1 MSVPYI
7 DNPADLATY
16 CAELRRHD
24 WFAIDTEFMREKSYY
39 PQLCLIQIATPDGAA
54 CIDPF
59 GIDDLGPLL
68 ELLYDPAIL
77 KVFHAARQDLEIFH
91 VMRGMPPAPVFDT
104 QLAAT
109 LLGHGDQ
116 VGYGALVK
124 ETLGVELE
132 KAHSRAD
139 WSLRPL
145 TAEQLEYAADDVR
158 YLVKVYQ
165 KQRAALEQNGRL
177 PWLAEDFAALSDPRT
192 YENPPQEA
200 WRRIKG
206 VNFLKGVQLA
216 VLQQIAAWR
225 EQVAQDSDRPR
236 RWVLKDEVMFDMAKL
251 MPDSLDKLGRIR
263 GLEKGTVERNGKR
276 LLELIQQGRKML
288 KEDWPQLE
296 TVVRLTP
303 QQEAL
308 VDAMMALVRLR
319 AMEQQVSVSTLAPRR
334 EVECLLGDDA
344 DAALRHGWRAQLVG
358 HDLERL
364 LQGKLSLHVRK
375 GRLEVVA
382 TGDGGAC

>member
-7 DNPADLATY
+7 DNPADLAAY

-24 WFAIDTEFMREKSYY
+24 WFALDTEFMREKSYY

-91 VMRGMPPAPVFDT
+91 VMRDTPPAPVFDT

-116 VGYGALVK
+116 IGYGALVK

-145 TAEQLEYAADDVR
+145 TPEQLEYAADDVR
-158 YLVKVYQ
+158 YLVRVYQ
-165 KQRAALEQNGRL
+165 QQRAALQQNGRL
-177 PWLAEDFAALSDPRT
+177 PWLAEDFAALSDPHT

-263 GLEKGTVERNGKR
+263 GLEKGTVERNGKC
-276 LLELIQQGRKML
+276 LLELIQQGRKMP
-288 KEDWPQLE
+288 KDDWPQLE

-303 QQEAL
+303 PQEAL

-319 AMEQQVSVSTLAPRR
+319 AMEQQVSVPTLAPRR
-334 EVECLLGDDA
+334 EVERLLGADA

-358 HDLERL
+358 QDLERL
-364 LQGKLSLHVRK
+364 LRGELLLQVVD
-375 GRLEVVA
+375 GRLRISES
-382 TGDGGAC
+382 TP

>member
-39 PQLCLIQIATPDGAA
+39 PQLCLIQIATEDGAV

-91 VMRGMPPAPVFDT
+91 VMRGTPPAPVFDT

-116 VGYGALVK
+116 IGYGALVK

-145 TAEQLEYAADDVR
+145 TPEQLEYAADDVR

-165 KQRAALEQNGRL
+165 KQRVALELNGRL

-251 MPDSLDKLGRIR
+251 IPDGLDKLGRIR

-276 LLELIQQGRKML
+276 LLELIQQGKQTPRS
-288 KEDWPQLE
+288 DWPQLE
-296 TVVRLTP
+296 TVVRLAP
-303 QQEAL
+303 EQEAL

-319 AMEQQVSVSTLAPRR
+319 AMEQQVSASTLAPRR
-334 EVECLLGDDA
+334 EVERLLSGDTEA
-344 DAALRHGWRAQLVG
+344 VLRHGWRAQLVG
-358 HDLERL
+358 QDLQRL
-364 LQGKLSLHVRK
+364 LNGDLLLQVRQGQ
-375 GRLEVVA
+375 LEVVPC
-382 TGDGGAC
+382 TP

>member
-39 PQLCLIQIATPDGAA
+39 PQLCLIQIATPDGAV

-91 VMRGMPPAPVFDT
+91 IMRGTPPAPAFDT

-145 TAEQLEYAADDVR
+145 TPEQLEYAADDVR
-158 YLVKVYQ
+158 YLVQVYQ

-177 PWLAEDFAALSDPRT
+177 PWLAEDFAALSDPHT

-225 EQVAQDSDRPR
+225 EQQAQDSDRPR

-263 GLEKGTVERNGKR
+263 GLEKGTVERNGKH
-276 LLELIQQGRKML
+276 LLELIQQGRKMP
-288 KEDWPQLE
+288 KDDWPQLE
-296 TVVRLTP
+296 TAIRLAP
-303 QQEAL
+303 GQEAM

-319 AMEQQVSVSTLAPRR
+319 AQQHQVSVPTLAPRR
-334 EVECLLGDDA
+334 EVERLLGDDSE
-344 DAALRHGWRAQLVG
+344 AALRHGWRAQLVG
-358 HDLERL
+358 QDLERL
-364 LQGKLSLHVRK
+364 LRGELFLHVRQ
-375 GRLEVVA
+375 GRLEVVDSNTPA
-382 TGDGGAC
+382 SC

>member
-16 CAELRRHD
+16 CAELRRHN

-39 PQLCLIQIATPDGAA
+39 PQLCLIQIATPDGAV

-91 VMRGMPPAPVFDT
+91 IMRGTPPAPAFDT

-145 TAEQLEYAADDVR
+145 TPEQLEYAADDVR
-158 YLVKVYQ
+158 YLVQVYQ

-177 PWLAEDFAALSDPRT
+177 PWLAEDFAALSDPHT

-225 EQVAQDSDRPR
+225 EQQAQDSDRPR

-276 LLELIQQGRKML
+276 LLELIQQGRKMP
-288 KEDWPQLE
+288 KDDWPQLE
-296 TVVRLTP
+296 TAIRLAP
-303 QQEAL
+303 GQEAM

-319 AMEQQVSVSTLAPRR
+319 AQQHQVSVPTLAPRR
-334 EVECLLGDDA
+334 EVERLLGDDSE
-344 DAALRHGWRAQLVG
+344 AALRHGWRAQLVG
-358 HDLERL
+358 QDLERL
-364 LQGKLSLHVRK
+364 LRGELFLHVRQ
-375 GRLEVVA
+375 GRLEVVDSNTPA
-382 TGDGGAC
+382 SC

>member
-39 PQLCLIQIATPDGAA
+39 PQLCLIQIATPDGAV

-91 VMRGMPPAPVFDT
+91 VMRGTPPAPVFDT

-158 YLVKVYQ
+158 YLVQVYQ
-165 KQRAALEQNGRL
+165 KQRLALEQNGRL
-177 PWLAEDFAALSDPRT
+177 PWLAEDFAALSAPHT

-276 LLELIQQGRKML
+276 LLELIQQGRKMP

-334 EVECLLGDDA
+334 EVERLLGDDPE
-344 DAALRHGWRAQLVG
+344 AALRHGWRAQLAG
-358 HDLERL
+358 QDLQRL
-364 LQGKLSLHVRK
+364 LRGELSLQVRQ
-375 GRLEVVA
+375 GRLEVVDSNTPA
-382 TGDGGAC
+382 AC

>member
-7 DNPADLATY
+7 DNPADLAAY
-16 CAELRRHD
+16 CNELRQHD
-24 WFAIDTEFMREKSYY
+24 WFALDTEFMREKSYY

-91 VMRGMPPAPVFDT
+91 VMRGTPPAPVFDT

-116 VGYGALVK
+116 IGYGALVK

-145 TAEQLEYAADDVR
+145 TPEQLEYAADDVR
-158 YLVKVYQ
+158 YLVQVYQ

-206 VNFLKGVQLA
+206 VNFLKGAQLA
-216 VLQQIAAWR
+216 VLQQVAAWR

-276 LLELIQQGRKML
+276 LLELIQLGRKMP

-296 TVVRLTP
+296 TTVRLAP
-303 QQEAL
+303 EQEAL

-319 AMEQQVSVSTLAPRR
+319 AQQHQVSVPTLAPRR
-334 EVECLLGDDA
+334 EVERLLSNDPE
-344 DAALRHGWRAQLVG
+344 AALRHGWRAQLVG

-364 LQGKLSLHVRK
+364 LRGELFLHVRQN
-375 GRLEVVA
+375 RLEVVENTNAA
-382 TGDGGAC
+382 TC

>member
-7 DNPADLATY
+7 DNPADLAAY
-16 CAELRRHD
+16 CTELRRHD
-24 WFAIDTEFMREKSYY
+24 WFALDTEFMREKSYY
-39 PQLCLIQIATPDGAA
+39 PQLCLIQIATPDGAV

-68 ELLYDPAIL
+68 DLLYDPAIL
-77 KVFHAARQDLEIFH
+77 KVLHAARQDLEIFH
-91 VMRGMPPAPVFDT
+91 VMRGTPPTPVFDT

-116 VGYGALVK
+116 IGYGALVK

-145 TAEQLEYAADDVR
+145 TPEQLEYAADDVR
-158 YLVKVYQ
+158 YLVQVYQ

-177 PWLAEDFAALSDPRT
+177 AWLAEDFAALSDPRS
-192 YENPPQEA
+192 YDNPPQEA
-200 WRRIKG
+200 WRRLKG

-216 VLQQIAAWR
+216 VLQQVAAWR
-225 EQVAQDSDRPR
+225 ERVAQDSDRPR

-263 GLEKGTVERNGKR
+263 GLEKGILERHGKR
-276 LLELIQQGRKML
+276 LLELIQQGKQIPPSN
-288 KEDWPQLE
+288 WPQLE
-296 TVVRLTP
+296 TVGRLTP

-319 AMEQQVSVSTLAPRR
+319 AMEQQVSVPTLAPRR
-334 EVECLLGDDA
+334 EVERLLGDDA

-358 HDLERL
+358 HDLQRL
-364 LQGKLSLHVRK
+364 LRGELLLRVID
-375 GRLEVVA
+375 GRLHISA
-382 TGDGGAC
+382 STP

>member
-7 DNPADLATY
+7 DNPADLAAY
-16 CAELRRHD
+16 CAGLRHHS
-24 WFAIDTEFMREKSYY
+24 WFALDTEFMREKNYY
-39 PQLCLIQIATPDGAA
+39 PQLCLIQIATEDGAV

-68 ELLYDPAIL
+68 ELLYDPNIL

-91 VMRGMPPAPVFDT
+91 VMRGTPPTPVFDT

-145 TAEQLEYAADDVR
+145 TPEQLDYAADDVL
-158 YLVKVYQ
+158 YLVKVYLS
-165 KQRAALEQNGRL
+165 QRAALEQNGRL

-192 YENPPQEA
+192 YESPPQEA

-216 VLQQIAAWR
+216 VLQQLAAWR
-225 EQVAQDSDRPR
+225 EQQAQDSDRPR

-251 MPDSLDKLGRIR
+251 MPGSLDQLARIR

-276 LLELIQQGRKML
+276 LLELIQQGKQTP
-288 KEDWPQLE
+288 KSDWPQLE
-296 TVVRLTP
+296 PVVRLAP
-303 QQEAL
+303 EQEAIA
-308 VDAMMALVRLR
+308 DAMMAVVRLR
-319 AMEQQVSVSTLAPRR
+319 AREHQVSVPTLGSRR
-334 EVECLLGDDA
+334 EVERLLSGDA

-364 LQGKLSLHVRK
+364 LRGELSLQVRQ
-375 GRLEVVA
+375 GHLEAVEDTGPA
-382 TGDGGAC
+382 TC

>member
-16 CAELRRHD
+16 CAELRRHN

-39 PQLCLIQIATPDGAA
+39 PQLCLIQIATPDGAV

-91 VMRGMPPAPVFDT
+91 VMRGTPPAPAFDT

-145 TAEQLEYAADDVR
+145 TPEQLEYAADDVR
-158 YLVKVYQ
+158 YLVQVYQ

-177 PWLAEDFAALSDPRT
+177 PWLAEDFAALSDPHT

-225 EQVAQDSDRPR
+225 EQQAQDSDRPR

-276 LLELIQQGRKML
+276 LLELIQQGRKMP
-288 KEDWPQLE
+288 KDDWPQLE
-296 TVVRLTP
+296 TAIRLAP
-303 QQEAL
+303 GQEAM

-319 AMEQQVSVSTLAPRR
+319 AQQHQVSVPTLAPRR
-334 EVECLLGDDA
+334 EVERLLGDDSE
-344 DAALRHGWRAQLVG
+344 AALRHGWRAQLVG
-358 HDLERL
+358 QDLERL
-364 LQGKLSLHVRK
+364 LRGELFLHVRQ
-375 GRLEVVA
+375 GRLEVVDSNTPA
-382 TGDGGAC
+382 SC

>member
-7 DNPADLATY
+7 DNPADLAAY
-16 CAELRRHD
+16 CTELRRHD
-24 WFAIDTEFMREKSYY
+24 WFALDTEFMREKSYY
-39 PQLCLIQIATPDGAA
+39 PQLCLIQIATPDGAV

-68 ELLYDPAIL
+68 DLLYDPAIL
-77 KVFHAARQDLEIFH
+77 KVLHAARQDLEIFH
-91 VMRGMPPAPVFDT
+91 VMRGTPPAPVFDT

-116 VGYGALVK
+116 IGYGALVK

-145 TAEQLEYAADDVR
+145 TPEQLEYAADDVR
-158 YLVKVYQ
+158 YLVQVYQ

-177 PWLAEDFAALSDPRT
+177 PWLAEDFAALSDAHT
-192 YENPPQEA
+192 YDNPPQEA

-216 VLQQIAAWR
+216 VLQQLAAWR

-263 GLEKGTVERNGKR
+263 GLEKGILERNGQR
-276 LLELIQQGRKML
+276 LLELIQQGRKMPQD
-288 KEDWPQLE
+288 DWPQLE
-296 TVVRLTP
+296 PVVRLTP
-303 QQEAL
+303 PQEAL

-319 AMEQQVSVSTLAPRR
+319 AMEQQVSVPTLAPRR
-334 EVECLLGDDA
+334 EVERLLGDDT

-358 HDLERL
+358 HDLQRL
-364 LQGKLSLHVRK
+364 LRGELLLRVVD
-375 GRLEVVA
+375 GRLQISQF
-382 TGDGGAC
+382 TP

>member
-39 PQLCLIQIATPDGAA
+39 PQLCLIQIATPDGAV

-91 VMRGMPPAPVFDT
+91 VMRGTPPAPVFDT

-145 TAEQLEYAADDVR
+145 TPEQLEYAADDVR
-158 YLVKVYQ
+158 YLVQVYQ

-177 PWLAEDFAALSDPRT
+177 PWLAEDFAALSDPHT

-225 EQVAQDSDRPR
+225 EQQAQDSDRPR

-276 LLELIQQGRKML
+276 LLELIQQGRKMP
-288 KEDWPQLE
+288 KDDWPQLE
-296 TVVRLTP
+296 TAIRLAP
-303 QQEAL
+303 GQEAM

-319 AMEQQVSVSTLAPRR
+319 AQQHQVSVPTLAPRR
-334 EVECLLGDDA
+334 EVERLLGDDSE
-344 DAALRHGWRAQLVG
+344 AALRHGWRAQLVG
-358 HDLERL
+358 QDLERL
-364 LQGKLSLHVRK
+364 LRGELFLHVRQ
-375 GRLEVVA
+375 GRLEVVDSNTPA
-382 TGDGGAC
+382 SC

>member
-7 DNPADLATY
+7 DNPADLAAY
-16 CAELRRHD
+16 CAELRKHD
-24 WFAIDTEFMREKSYY
+24 WFALDTEFMREKSYY
-39 PQLCLIQIATPDGAA
+39 PQLCLIQIATPDGAV

-68 ELLYDPAIL
+68 DLLYDPAIL

-91 VMRGMPPAPVFDT
+91 VMRRTPPAPVFDT

-116 VGYGALVK
+116 IGYGALVK

-145 TAEQLEYAADDVR
+145 TPEQLEYAADDVR
-158 YLVKVYQ
+158 YLVQVYQ
-165 KQRAALEQNGRL
+165 KQRTALEQNGRL
-177 PWLAEDFAALSDPRT
+177 PWLAEDFAALSDPST
-192 YENPPQEA
+192 FENPPQDA

-216 VLQQIAAWR
+216 VLQQVAAWR

-276 LLELIQQGRKML
+276 LLELIQQGRKMP

-296 TVVRLTP
+296 ATLRLAP
-303 QQEAL
+303 EQEAL

-319 AMEQQVSVSTLAPRR
+319 AQQHQVSVPTLAPRR
-334 EVECLLGDDA
+334 EVERLLGDDA
-344 DAALRHGWRAQLVG
+344 EAALRHGWRAQLAG

-364 LQGKLSLHVRK
+364 LRGELSLHVRQ
-375 GRLEVVA
+375 GRLEAVEDTGSA
-382 TGDGGAC
+382 TC

>member
-7 DNPADLATY
+7 DNPADLAAY
-16 CAELRRHD
+16 CAELRQHD
-24 WFAIDTEFMREKSYY
+24 WFALDTEFMREKSYY
-39 PQLCLIQIATPDGAA
+39 PQLCLIQIATPDGAV

-77 KVFHAARQDLEIFH
+77 KVLHAARQDLEIFH
-91 VMRGMPPAPVFDT
+91 VMRGTPPAPVFDT

-116 VGYGALVK
+116 IGYGALVK

-145 TAEQLEYAADDVR
+145 TPEQLEYAADDVR
-158 YLVKVYQ
+158 YLVQVYQ

-177 PWLAEDFAALSDPRT
+177 PWLAEDFATLSDAHT
-192 YENPPQEA
+192 YDNPPQEA

-216 VLQQIAAWR
+216 VLQQLAAWR

-276 LLELIQQGRKML
+276 LLELIQQGRKMPQD
-288 KEDWPQLE
+288 DWPQLE
-296 TVVRLTP
+296 PVIRLTP
-303 QQEAL
+303 PQEAL

-319 AMEQQVSVSTLAPRR
+319 AMEQQVSVPTLAPRR
-334 EVECLLGDDA
+334 EVERLLGDDA

-358 HDLERL
+358 HDLQRL
-364 LQGKLSLHVRK
+364 MRGELLLRVVD
-375 GRLEVVA
+375 GRLHISES
-382 TGDGGAC
+382 TP

>member
-39 PQLCLIQIATPDGAA
+39 PQLCLIQIATPDGAV

-91 VMRGMPPAPVFDT
+91 IMRGTPPAPAFDT

-145 TAEQLEYAADDVR
+145 TPEQLEYAADDVR
-158 YLVKVYQ
+158 YLVQVYQ

-177 PWLAEDFAALSDPRT
+177 PWLVEDFAALSDPHT

-225 EQVAQDSDRPR
+225 EQQAQDSDRPR

-276 LLELIQQGRKML
+276 LLELIQQGRKMP
-288 KEDWPQLE
+288 KDDWPQLE
-296 TVVRLTP
+296 TAIRLAP
-303 QQEAL
+303 GQEAM

-319 AMEQQVSVSTLAPRR
+319 AQQHQVSVPTLAPRR
-334 EVECLLGDDA
+334 EVERLLGDDSE
-344 DAALRHGWRAQLVG
+344 AALRHGWRAQLVG
-358 HDLERL
+358 QDLERL
-364 LQGKLSLHVRK
+364 LRGELFLHVRQ
-375 GRLEVVA
+375 GRLEVVDSNTPA
-382 TGDGGAC
+382 SC

>member
-39 PQLCLIQIATPDGAA
+39 PQLCLIQIATPDGAV

-91 VMRGMPPAPVFDT
+91 IMRGTPPAPAFDT

-145 TAEQLEYAADDVR
+145 TPEQLEYAADDVR
-158 YLVKVYQ
+158 YLVQVYQ

-177 PWLAEDFAALSDPRT
+177 PWLAEDFAALSDPHT

-225 EQVAQDSDRPR
+225 EQQAQDSDRPR

-276 LLELIQQGRKML
+276 LLELIQQGRKMP
-288 KEDWPQLE
+288 KDDWPQLE
-296 TVVRLTP
+296 TAIRLAP
-303 QQEAL
+303 GQEAM

-319 AMEQQVSVSTLAPRR
+319 AQQHQVSVPTLAPRR
-334 EVECLLGDDA
+334 EVERLLGDDSE
-344 DAALRHGWRAQLVG
+344 AALRHGWRAQLVG
-358 HDLERL
+358 QDLERL
-364 LQGKLSLHVRK
+364 LRGELFLHVRQ
-375 GRLEVVA
+375 GRLEVVDSNTPA
-382 TGDGGAC
+382 SC

>member
-7 DNPADLATY
+7 DNPADLAAY
-16 CAELRRHD
+16 CTELRRHD

-68 ELLYDPAIL
+68 DLLYDPAIL

-91 VMRGMPPAPVFDT
+91 VMRGTPPAPVFDT

-116 VGYGALVK
+116 IGYGALVK

-139 WSLRPL
+139 WSVRPL
-145 TAEQLEYAADDVR
+145 TAEQLDYAADDVR
-158 YLVKVYQ
+158 YLVQVYQ
-165 KQRAALEQNGRL
+165 KQRAALEAHGRL

-192 YENPPQEA
+192 YENPPQDA

-216 VLQQIAAWR
+216 VLQQVAAWR
-225 EQVAQDSDRPR
+225 EQQAQDSDRPR
-236 RWVLKDEVMFDMAKL
+236 RWVLKDEVMFDLAKL
-251 MPDSLDKLGRIR
+251 MPDNLDKLGRIR
-263 GLEKGTVERNGKR
+263 GLEKGTVERNGQR
-276 LLELIQQGRKML
+276 LLDLIRRGKQTPKS
-288 KEDWPQLE
+288 DWPQLE
-296 TVVRLTP
+296 TTLRLAP
-303 QQEAL
+303 EQEAL

-319 AMEQQVSVSTLAPRR
+319 AQQHQVSVPTLAPRR
-334 EVECLLGDDA
+334 EVERLLGDDA

-364 LQGKLSLHVRK
+364 LRGELLLRVVD
-375 GRLEVVA
+375 GRLQISEPA
-382 TGDGGAC
+382 P